1 MTAEHVL
8 CLTLPVRIESEAN
21 RRDHWAE
28 KARRV
33 KMQRN
38 VVRWSLTG
46 RKPPALPC
54 TVRLVRV
61 GPRDLDLDN
70 LIGGGKAIR
79 DQIAEWLGV
88 DDADPRVTWEY
99 AQQRGQ
105 AGVYETVLMVSN
117 GVTA

>member
-33 KMQRN
+33 KQQRH
-38 VVRWSLTG
+38 VVGWMLTG
-46 RKPPALPC
+46 KKPPALPC
-54 TVRLVRV
+54 VVRLVRV
-61 GPRDLDLDN
+61 APRDLDSDN
-70 LIGGGKAIR
+70 LAGGFKAAR
-79 DQIAEWLGV
+79 DQIAEWLCV

-99 AQQRGQ
+99 GQQRGQ
-105 AGVYETVLMVSN
+105 PGIYEAVLMVS
-117 GVTA
+117 GGIAA